1 MGKWIALS
9 LLGVGLAVAAAWA
22 GGSSPRSGG
31 GTGLDDYPLG
41 ASMRRYALHER
52 VRELSG
58 LALSHDGRLFGHD
71 DERAMIYEIGSE
83 GQLRKAFG
91 FGTPVVEGDFEGI
104 AIAGDRFYLV
114 TSRGVVYE
122 GGEGKD
128 GDRLPFE
135 STEVDVGKKCDVEGL
150 AYEEA
155 TDALLLACKEPK
167 GKKKKK
173 KARVRIHRW
182 SLKERAAHPTSPLEI
197 PLASLDAGGKSNSF
211 HPSGIEVHPESGH
224 YFLVSARAIA
234 IAEVTPEGEVVS
246 VRRLVKGVHKRV
258 EGITFATS
266 LAIVLADEGGRGQA
280 QVTVYPR

>member
-9 LLGVGLAVAAAWA
+9 LLGVGLAVAAALA

-31 GTGLDDYPLG
+31 GTGLDDYFLD
-41 ASMRRYALHER
+41 ATTRRYALPER

-58 LALSHDGRLFGHD
+58 LALSRDGRLFGHD
-71 DERAMIYEIGSE
+71 DERAVIYEIGSE
-83 GQLRKAFG
+83 GQLRKAFA
-91 FGTPVVEGDFEGI
+91 FGDPIVKGDFEGI

-114 TSRGVVYE
+114 TSKGVVYE
-122 GGEGKD
+122 GGEGAD

-135 STEVDVGKKCDVEGL
+135 STEVDVDKGCDVEGL

-167 GKKKKK
+167 GKKKK
-173 KARVRIHRW
+173 ARVRIHRW
-182 SLKERAAHPTSPLEI
+182 SLKERAAHPASPLEI
-197 PLASLDAGGKSNSF
+197 PLASLDAGKKSESF

-224 YFLVSARAIA
+224 YFLVSAQAIA
-234 IAEVTPEGEVVS
+234 IAEVTPEGEVVA

-280 QVTVYPR
+280 RVTVYPR